1 MTFTFFLSGALDRE
15 RLLVD
20 GLIDQLVND
29 TLRNAL
35 GLAHDLLLEEDLL
48 PVDLVLL
55 FSLLVLIALNR
66 ALRVVLE
73 ILLGLKLLVE
83 LLGLSGGPVEVHA
96 LLAVVGAVAEL
107 L

>member
-1 MTFTFFLSGALDRE
+1 MGQRHENDVLEDGLQVRILGTLNRE
-15 RLLVD
+15 RFLVD

-55 FSLLVLIALNR
+55 FSILVFFAVKLALS
-66 ALRVVLE
+66 VVL
-73 ILLGLKLLVE
+73 LLG
-83 LLGLSGGPVEVHA
+83 
-96 LLAVVGAVAEL
+96 
-107 L
+107 